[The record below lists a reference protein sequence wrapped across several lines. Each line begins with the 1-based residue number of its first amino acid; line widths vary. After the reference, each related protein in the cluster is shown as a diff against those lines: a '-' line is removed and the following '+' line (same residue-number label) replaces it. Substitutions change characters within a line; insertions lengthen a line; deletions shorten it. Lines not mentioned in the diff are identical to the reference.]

1 MNKKGVKILVGGML
15 IIGIIVAL
23 FASISSENMT
33 YYFTPAEILAE
44 PLKFQTK
51 KIRVMGLVRQGSLV
65 FEPKE
70 TKSKFQISEDS
81 QTFLNVAY
89 QGPIPDMF
97 KEGQGVVVEGTM
109 QGTDQFTANT
119 LLVKH
124 SEEYKVEEHQS
135 KKKNYYNSLA
145 N

>member
-1 MNKKGVKILVGGML
+1 MNKKGVKILIGGT
-15 IIGIIVAL
+15 IIVGIIIAL

-44 PLKFQTK
+44 PLKYQTK
-51 KIRVMGLVRQGSLV
+51 KIRVMGLVRKGSLV
-65 FEPKE
+65 FKPKE
-70 TKSKFQISEDS
+70 TLSTFQISEDS

-89 QGPIPDMF
+89 QGSIPDMF

-109 QGTDQFTANT
+109 NGTDQFTANT

-135 KKKNYYNSLA
+135 QKKTYYNSLA